1 MIKDYRITSDI
12 YMSSSTIYDIEF
24 AGKQISDNNHEANIS
39 NDFSYLYLQMSQTYS
54 TLSRLLTPM

>member
-1 MIKDYRITSDI
+1 MKNSRFTSDI

-24 AGKQISDNNHEANIS
+24 AGKHISDNNHKPNIS

-54 TLSRLLTPM
+54 TLYRLLTPM